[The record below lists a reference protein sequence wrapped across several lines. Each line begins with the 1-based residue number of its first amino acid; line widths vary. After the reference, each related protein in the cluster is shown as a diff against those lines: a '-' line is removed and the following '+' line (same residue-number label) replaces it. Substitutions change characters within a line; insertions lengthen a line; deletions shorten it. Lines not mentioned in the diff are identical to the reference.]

1 MEDGTINISMLNP
14 EEAREHL
21 RHLSDL
27 CSCPC
32 TTCRAICDRPE
43 NIYRCTAYQLWY
55 DQRMRE
61 RHERLG

>member
-1 MEDGTINISMLNP
+1 MEDGTINISMLDP

-32 TTCRAICDRPE
+32 TICVAICDRPE
-43 NIYRCTAYQLWY
+43 KVATCEAYQLWLWE
-55 DQRMRE
+55 RMKHRE
-61 RHERLG
+61 AVE